1 VLGVR
6 LGRNDE
12 ENHEVV
18 KGPMAG
24 QRRTKFHEVD
34 LYVVKWN
41 CGELMYNCVKKVILK
56 EFSYNLKCDW
66 NIIVLRI

>member
-34 LYVVKWN
+34 LYVVK
-41 CGELMYNCVKKVILK
+41 
-56 EFSYNLKCDW
+56 
-66 NIIVLRI
+66 